1 LLAKQLGVLSATG
14 TALYMGAEIA
24 WKTKPEE
31 RTMFFLL
38 DFHVRNHHISGHI
51 IYFGICTGRQ
61 DLFQENSWH
70 CLNLRPE

>member
-1 LLAKQLGVLSATG
+1 
-14 TALYMGAEIA
+14 MGAEIA